1 MKENQTKID
10 DFIQITNSRLD
21 DFDKDFCSL
30 FNLIMDNTKFLLS
43 QERKLAHNDAQ
54 RSNIVKDLTGNY
66 FLIDYEFA
74 ADNDPIYD
82 IATFGNDNVLE
93 GKKLLDEY
101 VKINPT
107 DDALKRYCLW
117 RIDVSLQWYLVAII
131 KHFRGEGKVHG
142 YNFLDV
148 ANHFLEN
155 AKKDGY
161 KYIIDGT
168 NASDDAGDRP
178 GMRAL
183 KEMQVLSPLQ
193 MCGLTKDDV
202 RSFSKE
208 AGMFT
213 WNKPSYAC
221 LATRIPTGEEITNEK
236 LAKVEKCE
244 KDWQLKIFG
253 SGDRAAY
260 QRLVEKMGL
269 KNVTLNGTVKDV
281 NDAFRE
287 GSIMVFS
294 SRYEGF
300 GMVLIEAM
308 ACGLPT
314 VSFACPCGPR
324 DIIQEGEDGFLV
336 EDFDTDKLADRLLE
350 LMHNDTLRKDMG
362 KRARQNMQR
371 FMQEDVM
378 QKWQTLLC
386 RFM

>member
-1 MKENQTKID
+1 MKLVYVLGGNYDASGMCSVITKKINWFAEHTDWEITALLTESPNGRDFYFPLHDSVKIANFHLNYDELDTMGKLKKFFHYRQKQKLYKKMFKNFLMDYRPDIVVSAMRREINFLPGINDGSRKVGELHFCRQTYRVFTHSKLPGFICKGITRYWQSQLLRQIQKLD
-10 DFIQITNSRLD
+10 AFVVLTEEDRKAWGDLPNMCVIPNFIQSIPEVPSSGAQKVVVAVGRYTEQKG
-21 DFDKDFCSL
+21 FDLL
-30 FNLIMDNTKFLLS
+30 FKAW
-43 QERKLAHNDAQ
+43 Q
-54 RSNIVKDLTGNY
+54 
-66 FLIDYEFA
+66 
-74 ADNDPIYD
+74 
-82 IATFGNDNVLE
+82 
-93 GKKLLDEY
+93 
-101 VKINPT
+101 
-107 DDALKRYCLW
+107 
-117 RIDVSLQWYLVAII
+117 
-131 KHFRGEGKVHG
+131 
-142 YNFLDV
+142 
-148 ANHFLEN
+148 
-155 AKKDGY
+155 
-161 KYIIDGT
+161 
-168 NASDDAGDRP
+168 
-178 GMRAL
+178 
-183 KEMQVLSPLQ
+183 
-193 MCGLTKDDV
+193 
-202 RSFSKE
+202 
-208 AGMFT
+208 
-213 WNKPSYAC
+213 
-221 LATRIPTGEEITNEK
+221 
-236 LAKVEKCE
+236 KVEECE